1 MATYYKF
8 LDDRSKMAGKF
19 PLKIAISHKKK
30 TTYIQTGY
38 YLIKKEWDP
47 GKKKITSKYKNS
59 GSANAKV
66 DKKYAIVGEIVESLR
81 PYWKELNVGQ
91 IKEAA
96 EEKINEE
103 FQEKFKKEAP
113 KILNA
118 ALNSEKADATCFYEY
133 AGEIC
138 KQYYRNDQGGSAT
151 CIEGT
156 IKSLTKFTGKDR
168 LPIKQIDEAFLIS
181 YEKWYVRQLNDKGEL
196 NTING
201 FGFKAK
207 DIRLIFNRAA
217 KDKKVEDVT
226 RDMYCFGHSG
236 YSIKK
241 EKTDNKNV
249 DPSEIAKIFD
259 LELPSG
265 SRLWHHLNYFKYY
278 FECWGM
284 NWADIAYLRVY
295 QVQNGR
301 LKYRRRKTKW
311 SNNAKKF
318 DIGHSPIAQ
327 EIIDYYTRSKKPSDF
342 VFPLIADI
350 FYLNDE
356 QKDKELEA
364 ANKKLFQNKFNNRR
378 SSHIRRLK
386 TISKNAGLKENVS
399 IYVGRHSFFSI
410 ALRSGVSKSEI
421 SELAG
426 HSNYQVTESYL
437 AGFDGEQLALSAN
450 MVRTAVAK
458 YTSATTDNG
467 ILDDIIILSVTGT
480 QSSVSEFLTKAWSR
494 FPNETKTPTNLLIK
508 FLQKTNCQDGI
519 KAQEYVNA
527 FLLKQEL
534 GSKKIIGRKVS

>member
-8 LDDRSKMAGKF
+8 FDDRSKSAEKF
-19 PLKIAISHKKK
+19 PLKIAVSHKKK
-30 TTYIQTGY
+30 TTYIPTGY
-38 YLIKKEWDP
+38 YLTKKEWDP
-47 GKKKITSKYKNS
+47 EKKKITSKFKNS

-66 DKKYAIVGEIVESLR
+66 EKKYAIVGEVVESLR
-81 PYWKELNVGQ
+81 PYWKELNADQ

-96 EEKINEE
+96 EEKITEE

-113 KILNA
+113 KILNV

-138 KQYYRNDQGGSAT
+138 KQYYRNDQGGTAS

-156 IKSLTKFTGKDR
+156 IKSLKKFTGQNK
-168 LPIKQIDEAFLIS
+168 LPIRQIDEAFMVS
-181 YEKWYVRQLNDKGEL
+181 YEKWYVRQINDKGEL

-217 KDKKVEDVT
+217 KDKTVEDVT
-226 RDMYCFGHSG
+226 RDIYCFGHSG

-241 EKTDNKNV
+241 EKTDNKNI
-249 DPSEIAKIFD
+249 DPSEIAKIYD
-259 LELPSG
+259 LKLTPG
-265 SRLWHHLNYFKYY
+265 TRLWHHLNYFKYY

-284 NWADIAYLRVY
+284 NWADIVFLRVY

-327 EIIDYYTRSKKPSDF
+327 EIIDYYIRGKKPSDF
-342 VFPLIADI
+342 VFPVIDDI

-356 QKDKELEA
+356 LKDKEMEA
-364 ANKKLFQNKFNNRR
+364 ANKKLFQKKLNNRR

-386 TISKNAGLKENVS
+386 TISRNAGLKENVS

-410 ALRSGVSKSEI
+410 ALRNGVSKSEI

-426 HSNYQVTESYL
+426 HSNFQVTEGYL
-437 AGFDGEQLALSAN
+437 AGFNGEQLALSAN
-450 MVRTAVAK
+450 MVRSAVAK
-458 YTSATTDNG
+458 HTTATTDNG
-467 ILDDIIILSVTGT
+467 ILDDKITLKGKGIP
-480 QSSVSEFLTKAWSR
+480 SSVIDFLTNAWSR
-494 FPNETKTPTNLLIK
+494 FSNGTRTPTNLLIEI
-508 FLQKTNCQDGI
+508 LQKTSCQDGI

-527 FLLKQEL
+527 FLSRQEHDGVKMQKL
-534 GSKKIIGRKVS
+534 DRV